1 MAKLPKAP
9 KRPKATA
16 SIAVWEKFEA
26 RKKDHAKKIAD
37 IQNAAKKKIA
47 IMKRTASK

>member
-1 MAKLPKAP
+1 MAKLTKAP
-9 KRPKATA
+9 KRPKASA
-16 SIAVWEKFEA
+16 SIATWERFEA
-26 RKKDHAKKIAD
+26 RKKDHAKKVAE